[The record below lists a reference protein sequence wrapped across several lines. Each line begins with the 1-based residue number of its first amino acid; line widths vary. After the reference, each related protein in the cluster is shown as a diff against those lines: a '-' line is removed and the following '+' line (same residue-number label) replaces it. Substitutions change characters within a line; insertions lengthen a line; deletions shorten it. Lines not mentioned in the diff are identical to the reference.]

1 MSEWQPIET
10 APSDRYILL
19 LDRSRPAWDGNMEVG
34 KWFGDAS
41 DGCWWSSGGQMA
53 GSNLSSTLPTG
64 CRYRR
69 ATRRTDQPP
78 T

>member
-41 DGCWWSSGGQMA
+41 NGCWWSSGGPNGGLELEFDFTHWMP
-53 GSNLSSTLPTG
+53 LP
-64 CRYRR
+64 
-69 ATRRTDQPP
+69 PP
-78 T
+78 PDGT